1 MNEASPTEGVAAS
14 SPHPTM
20 FAPGAS
26 TLPGE
31 LAPDAVGTEPFLLL
45 VNTSDDAGWAADT
58 AVAIAAEWAGAGRRV
73 VLADLHLEQ
82 PFLHERLGEPN
93 LDGTVDIFLYGA
105 SVARSARPPHDQDF
119 FLIPAGT
126 YTATPEDVYTH
137 SRWAKLITG
146 FREAGAV
153 LMAFVPPSVEAV
165 TELSRW
171 GRGAILLGGRP
182 DSLDS
187 ALSALDVRGI
197 LVPPGAGPAP
207 AADAQQAEIE
217 PPGFDDSA
225 AASEELEVVRDTFDD
240 EARGHESRANDPEL
254 ADHVWSAGL
263 DETPY
268 SGTSSEQDERSVD
281 ARDEAEVELGE
292 FRGRDSPP
300 AWAAGAFSASDPAV
314 REVSEHGVAPTERMP
329 EDARVEAPV
338 DSHSADPAPWE
349 RHSREQGGVARMAEA
364 DGDSHAD
371 AAADRAVVDN
381 RQADEQSAA
390 AGAGG
395 PVVGPGRRRRRGGP
409 GPMIWL
415 LVAVAVIA
423 LAVIAVAIARPELFG
438 ANRDGSA
445 DNPAPAEAIPPPPEA
460 PVPVGDTLP
469 FSVQV
474 RAYVALGPARTQAER
489 QSRRVPEAPF
499 FVVPELTQGVLYYKV
514 MAGALPDTSAA
525 TELRRRLVQAGVVA
539 EQDARD
545 DAPGSWSLIQ
555 SRPLAFALGEYPERQ
570 QATSR
575 ADSLTAAGIPAYMLG
590 YPYSDGTG
598 RYRVYAGAY
607 PDSTQAEEMR
617 AMLRAAELPTRLVL
631 RIGQGPTPMQ

>member
-1 MNEASPTEGVAAS
+1 
-14 SPHPTM
+14 
-20 FAPGAS
+20 
-26 TLPGE
+26 
-31 LAPDAVGTEPFLLL
+31 
-45 VNTSDDAGWAADT
+45 
-58 AVAIAAEWAGAGRRV
+58 
-73 VLADLHLEQ
+73 
-82 PFLHERLGEPN
+82 
-93 LDGTVDIFLYGA
+93 
-105 SVARSARPPHDQDF
+105 
-119 FLIPAGT
+119 
-126 YTATPEDVYTH
+126 
-137 SRWAKLITG
+137 
-146 FREAGAV
+146 
-153 LMAFVPPSVEAV
+153 
-165 TELSRW
+165 
-171 GRGAILLGGRP
+171 
-182 DSLDS
+182 
-187 ALSALDVRGI
+187 
-197 LVPPGAGPAP
+197 
-207 AADAQQAEIE
+207 
-217 PPGFDDSA
+217 
-225 AASEELEVVRDTFDD
+225 
-240 EARGHESRANDPEL
+240 
-254 ADHVWSAGL
+254 
-263 DETPY
+263 
-268 SGTSSEQDERSVD
+268 
-281 ARDEAEVELGE
+281 
-292 FRGRDSPP
+292 
-300 AWAAGAFSASDPAV
+300 
-314 REVSEHGVAPTERMP
+314 
-329 EDARVEAPV
+329 
-338 DSHSADPAPWE
+338 
-349 RHSREQGGVARMAEA
+349 
-364 DGDSHAD
+364 
-371 AAADRAVVDN
+371 
-381 RQADEQSAA
+381 
-390 AGAGG
+390 
-395 PVVGPGRRRRRGGP
+395 
-409 GPMIWL
+409 MIWL

-617 AMLRAAELPTRLVL
+617 AMLRAAELATRLVL